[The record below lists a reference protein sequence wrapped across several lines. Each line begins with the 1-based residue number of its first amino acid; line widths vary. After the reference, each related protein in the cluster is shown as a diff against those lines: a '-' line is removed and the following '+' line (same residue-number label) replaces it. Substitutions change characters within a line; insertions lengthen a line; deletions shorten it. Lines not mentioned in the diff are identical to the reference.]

1 MHLAGVNVKQ
11 ITIKYQNSIQ
21 TFKIDLMA
29 LKAEMIEVENK
40 IRATKKTLHQSHTV
54 KTAN

>member
-1 MHLAGVNVKQ
+1 MKQ